1 MRQPFCSASTH
12 PRWPAVVTIH
22 RIRQNMQSSACVS
35 LGILRIVLAAKLPL
49 IMSLGLLLGACTRNA
64 PLFELM
70 SPEQTGIKF
79 ANTLTPAETLNTYVF
94 RNFYNGGGVAIG
106 DLNHD
111 GLTDIF
117 LTGNQ
122 VSNRL
127 YVNLGNFRF
136 EDVTEEAGL
145 YSAGAWTTG
154 VSMVDINGD
163 GWLDLYLSKSGPPG
177 GPKRHNELFVNQHD
191 GTFVEMAH
199 EYGIAFQALGIHTSF
214 FDYDGDLDLDA
225 YVLSNPVRSLDD
237 LQPAPN
243 LRQLPDPDGGNRLLR
258 NDDGQFTDVT
268 TASGIYS
275 SKIGFGL
282 GVSAADLNRDGWTDL
297 YVSNDFFERD
307 YLYLNQNGT
316 FIDVGTSA
324 TQTMSFSSMGGDIAD
339 YNGDGWPDIF
349 ISDMLPDLPWRHQSR
364 IAFPSWPAYLRSVAD
379 GYHHQTT
386 RNTLQLNRGPLPN
399 GQIRFSEVSRI
410 VGLESTDWSW
420 GGLIADF
427 DLDGQRDIFVPN
439 GIFKDLL
446 DQDFISRAS
455 NADSL
460 RVLFLA
466 HEQPIL
472 KLLEQVP
479 SHALSNHIFAGS
491 SDLHFEDV
499 SQEWGLATPGFSNG
513 AAYGDLDNDGDLDL
527 VINNVNM
534 PAYIYRNRATER
546 FPERG
551 RLQIELQGKAPNTFG
566 VGAQVSVWA
575 TGRQW
580 YTEQYLQ
587 RGFQSSIDPVLHFG
601 FTGGLDSVIIQ
612 WPHGERQLLTNI
624 ESNRRLIV
632 SETP

>member
-1 MRQPFCSASTH
+1 MSIGVFRIILAARQP
-12 PRWPAVVTIH
+12 
-22 RIRQNMQSSACVS
+22 
-35 LGILRIVLAAKLPL
+35 LIL
-49 IMSLGLLLGACTRNA
+49 SLGLLFGACTRNA

-70 SPEQTGIKF
+70 RPEQTGITF
-79 ANTLTPAETLNTYVF
+79 GNMLTPAETLNTYVF

-106 DLNHD
+106 DVNHD
-111 GLTDIF
+111 GLADVF

-127 YVNLGNFRF
+127 YINLGNFHF

-145 YSAGAWTTG
+145 HSAGAWTTG

-191 GTFVEMAH
+191 GTFVERAH
-199 EYGIAFQALGIHTSF
+199 EYGIAFQALGIHASF
-214 FDYDGDLDLDA
+214 FDYDGDRDLDT

-258 NDDGQFTDVT
+258 NDNGQFTDVT

-307 YLYLNQNGT
+307 YLYLNQDGT
-316 FIDVGTSA
+316 FIDAGTGA
-324 TQTMSFSSMGGDIAD
+324 TQTMSLSSMGGDIAD

-349 ISDMLPDLPWRHQSR
+349 ISDMLPDLPWRYQSR
-364 IAFPSWPAYLRSVAD
+364 IAFPSWPAYLKSVAD
-379 GYHHQTT
+379 GYHHQAT
-386 RNTLQLNRGPLPN
+386 RNTLQLNRGPSPD

-410 VGLESTDWSW
+410 AGLESTDWSW

-427 DLDGQRDIFVPN
+427 DLDGHRDIFVPN

-455 NADSL
+455 NSDSL
-460 RVLFLA
+460 RSLFLA

-479 SHALSNHIFAGS
+479 SHALSNHMFAGR
-491 SDLHFEDV
+491 SDLRFEDV
-499 SQEWGLATPGFSNG
+499 SQQWGLAAPGFSNG

-534 PAYIYRNRATER
+534 PAFIYRNHATEH

-551 RLQIELQGKAPNTFG
+551 RLQIELHGEAPNTFG

-587 RGFQSSIDPVLHFG
+587 RGFQSSVDPVLHFG
-601 FTGGLDSVIIQ
+601 FTGGLDSVIVQ
-612 WPHGERQLLTNI
+612 WPHGKRQLLTDI
-624 ESNRRLIV
+624 EKRRLIV
-632 SETP
+632 LETP

>member
-1 MRQPFCSASTH
+1 M
-12 PRWPAVVTIH
+12 
-22 RIRQNMQSSACVS
+22 N
-35 LGILRIVLAAKLPL
+35 
-49 IMSLGLLLGACTRNA
+49 
-64 PLFELM
+64 
-70 SPEQTGIKF
+70 PEQTGITF

-106 DLNHD
+106 DLNRD
-111 GLTDIF
+111 GLADIF

-127 YVNLGNFRF
+127 YVNLGSFRF

-145 YSAGAWTTG
+145 YSAGIWTTG

-199 EYGIAFQALGIHTSF
+199 EYGIAFQALGIHASF
-214 FDYDGDLDLDA
+214 FDYDGDRDLDA

-243 LRQLPDPDGGNRLLR
+243 LRQFPDPGGGNRLLR
-258 NDDGQFTDVT
+258 NDHGQFTDVT
-268 TASGIYS
+268 AASGIYS

-282 GVSAADLNRDGWTDL
+282 GVSAGDLNKDGWTDL

-307 YLYLNQNGT
+307 YLYLNQKGT
-316 FIDVGTSA
+316 FTDVGTG
-324 TQTMSFSSMGGDIAD
+324 TTHTMSLSSMGGDIAD

-349 ISDMLPDLPWRHQSR
+349 ISDMLPDLPWRYQSR
-364 IAFPSWPAYLRSVAD
+364 IAFPSWAMYLKSVTD
-379 GYHHQTT
+379 GYHHQAT
-386 RNTLQLNRGPLPN
+386 RNTLQLNQGVLPD

-410 VGLESTDWSW
+410 AGLESTDWSW

-446 DQDFISRAS
+446 DQDFISHAS

-460 RVLFLA
+460 RSIFLA

-479 SHALSNHIFAGS
+479 SHALSNHMFAGR
-491 SDLHFEDV
+491 SDFHFEDV
-499 SQEWGLATPGFSNG
+499 SQQWGLAAPGFSNG

-534 PAYIYRNRATER
+534 PAFIYRNHATEH

-551 RLQIELQGKAPNTFG
+551 RLQIELRGKEPNTFG
-566 VGAQVSVWA
+566 VGAQVSAWA
-575 TGRQW
+575 AGNQW

-587 RGFQSSIDPVLHFG
+587 RGFQSSVDPILHFG
-601 FTGGLDSVIIQ
+601 LTQGLDSVIIQ
-612 WPHGERQLLTNI
+612 WPHGERQLLTEI
-624 ESNRRLIV
+624 ENTRRLIV
-632 SETP
+632 VESP

>member
-1 MRQPFCSASTH
+1 MSIGVF
-12 PRWPAVVTIH
+12 
-22 RIRQNMQSSACVS
+22 RI
-35 LGILRIVLAAKLPL
+35 ILAAKQPL
-49 IMSLGLLLGACTRNA
+49 ILSLGLLFGACTRNA

-70 SPEQTGIKF
+70 RPEQTGITF
-79 ANTLTPAETLNTYVF
+79 ANMLTPAETLNTYVF

-106 DLNHD
+106 DVNHD
-111 GLTDIF
+111 GLADVF

-127 YVNLGNFRF
+127 YINLGNFHF

-145 YSAGAWTTG
+145 HSAGAWTTG

-191 GTFVEMAH
+191 GTFVERAH
-199 EYGIAFQALGIHTSF
+199 EYGIAFQALGIHASF
-214 FDYDGDLDLDA
+214 FDYDGDRDLDT

-258 NDDGQFTDVT
+258 NDNGQFTDVT

-307 YLYLNQNGT
+307 YLYLNQDGT
-316 FIDVGTSA
+316 FIDAGTGA
-324 TQTMSFSSMGGDIAD
+324 TQTMSLSSMGGDIAD

-349 ISDMLPDLPWRHQSR
+349 ISDMLPDLPWRYQSR
-364 IAFPSWPAYLRSVAD
+364 IAFPSWPAYLKSVAD
-379 GYHHQTT
+379 GYHHQAT
-386 RNTLQLNRGPLPN
+386 RNTLQLNRGPLPD

-410 VGLESTDWSW
+410 AGLESTDWSW

-427 DLDGQRDIFVPN
+427 DLDGHRDIFVPN

-460 RVLFLA
+460 RSLFLS

-479 SHALSNHIFAGS
+479 SHALSNHMFAGS
-491 SDLHFEDV
+491 SDLRFEDV
-499 SQEWGLATPGFSNG
+499 SQQWGLAATGFSNG

-534 PAYIYRNRATER
+534 PAFIYRNHATEH

-551 RLQIELQGKAPNTFG
+551 RLQIELHGEAPNTFG

-587 RGFQSSIDPVLHFG
+587 RGFQSSVDPVLHFG
-601 FTGGLDSVIIQ
+601 FTGGLDSVIVQ
-612 WPHGERQLLTNI
+612 WPHGKRQLLTDI
-624 ESNRRLIV
+624 EKRRLIV
-632 SETP
+632 LETP

>member
-1 MRQPFCSASTH
+1 
-12 PRWPAVVTIH
+12 
-22 RIRQNMQSSACVS
+22 MQSSVCMSIRVF
-35 LGILRIVLAAKLPL
+35 RIILAAKLPL
-49 IMSLGLLLGACTRNA
+49 ILSLGLLLGACTRNA

-70 SPEQTGIKF
+70 GPEQTGITF
-79 ANTLTPAETLNTYVF
+79 ANMLTPAETLNTYVF

-111 GLTDIF
+111 GLADVF

-145 YSAGAWTTG
+145 HSTGAWTTG

-177 GPKRHNELFVNQHD
+177 GGRRHNELFVNQHD

-199 EYGIAFQALGIHTSF
+199 EYGIAFQALGIHASF
-214 FDYDGDLDLDA
+214 FDYDGDRDLDT

-237 LQPAPN
+237 LQPTPN

-316 FIDVGTSA
+316 FIDAGTSA
-324 TQTMSFSSMGGDIAD
+324 IQTMSLSSMGGDIAD

-349 ISDMLPDLPWRHQSR
+349 ISDMLPDLPWRYQSR
-364 IAFPSWPAYLRSVAD
+364 IAFSSWPAYLKSVAD
-379 GYHHQTT
+379 GYHHQAT
-386 RNTLQLNRGPLPN
+386 RNTLQLNRGPSPD

-410 VGLESTDWSW
+410 TGLESTDWSW

-427 DLDGQRDIFVPN
+427 DLDGHRDIFVPN

-460 RVLFLA
+460 RNLFLA

-479 SHALSNHIFAGS
+479 SHALSNHMFAGS

-499 SQEWGLATPGFSNG
+499 SQQWGLATPGFSNG

-534 PAYIYRNRATER
+534 PAFIYRNHATEH

-551 RLQIELQGKAPNTFG
+551 RLQIELHGEAPNTFG

-587 RGFQSSIDPVLHFG
+587 RGFQSSVDPVLHFG
-601 FTGGLDSVIIQ
+601 FTGGLDSVIVQ
-612 WPHGERQLLTNI
+612 WPHGERQLLTDI
-624 ESNRRLIV
+624 ESKRRLIV
-632 SETP
+632 LETP

>member
-1 MRQPFCSASTH
+1 
-12 PRWPAVVTIH
+12 
-22 RIRQNMQSSACVS
+22 MQSSACVP
-35 LGILRIVLAAKLPL
+35 LGVLRIILAAKLPL

-70 SPEQTGIKF
+70 SPEQTRITF

-111 GLTDIF
+111 GLVDIF

-154 VSMVDINGD
+154 VSMIDINGD

-199 EYGIAFQALGIHTSF
+199 EYGIAFQALGIHASF
-214 FDYDGDLDLDA
+214 FDYDGDRDLDA

-243 LRQLPDPDGGNRLLR
+243 LRQLPEPDGGNRLLR

-324 TQTMSFSSMGGDIAD
+324 IQTMSLSSMGGDIAD

-349 ISDMLPDLPWRHQSR
+349 VSDMLPDLPWRYQSR
-364 IAFPSWPAYLRSVAD
+364 IAFPSWSGYLRSVAD
-379 GYHHQTT
+379 GYHHQAT

-410 VGLESTDWSW
+410 AGLESTDWSW

-455 NADSL
+455 NTDSL
-460 RVLFLA
+460 RILFLA

-479 SHALSNHIFAGS
+479 SHALSNHMFAGS

-527 VINNVNM
+527 VVNNVNM
-534 PAYIYRNRATER
+534 PAFIYRNRATER

-587 RGFQSSIDPVLHFG
+587 RGFQSSVDPVLHFG
-601 FTGGLDSVIIQ
+601 FAGGLDSVIIQ

-632 SETP
+632 SESP

>member
-1 MRQPFCSASTH
+1 
-12 PRWPAVVTIH
+12 
-22 RIRQNMQSSACVS
+22 MQSSACMSIGVF
-35 LGILRIVLAAKLPL
+35 RIILAARQPL
-49 IMSLGLLLGACTRNA
+49 ILSLGLLFGACTRNA

-70 SPEQTGIKF
+70 RPEQTGITF
-79 ANTLTPAETLNTYVF
+79 GNMLTPAETLNTYVF

-106 DLNHD
+106 DVNHD
-111 GLTDIF
+111 GLADVF

-127 YVNLGNFRF
+127 YINLGNFHF

-145 YSAGAWTTG
+145 HSAGAWTTG

-191 GTFVEMAH
+191 GTFVERAH
-199 EYGIAFQALGIHTSF
+199 EYGIAFQALGIHASF
-214 FDYDGDLDLDA
+214 FDYDGDRDLDT

-258 NDDGQFTDVT
+258 NDNGQFTDVT

-307 YLYLNQNGT
+307 YLYLNQDGT
-316 FIDVGTSA
+316 FIDAGTGA
-324 TQTMSFSSMGGDIAD
+324 TQTMSLSSMGGDIAD

-349 ISDMLPDLPWRHQSR
+349 ISDMLPDLPWRYQSR
-364 IAFPSWPAYLRSVAD
+364 IAFPSWPAYLKSVAD
-379 GYHHQTT
+379 GYHHQAT
-386 RNTLQLNRGPLPN
+386 RNTLQLNRGPSPD

-410 VGLESTDWSW
+410 AGLESTDWSW

-427 DLDGQRDIFVPN
+427 DLDGHRDIFVPN

-455 NADSL
+455 NSDSL
-460 RVLFLA
+460 RSLFLA

-479 SHALSNHIFAGS
+479 SHALSNHMFAGR
-491 SDLHFEDV
+491 SDLRFEDV
-499 SQEWGLATPGFSNG
+499 SQQWGLAAPGFSNG

-534 PAYIYRNRATER
+534 PAFIYRNHATEH

-551 RLQIELQGKAPNTFG
+551 RLQIELHGEAPNTFG

-587 RGFQSSIDPVLHFG
+587 RGFQSSVDPVLHFG
-601 FTGGLDSVIIQ
+601 FTGGLDSVIVQ
-612 WPHGERQLLTNI
+612 WPHGKRQLLTDI
-624 ESNRRLIV
+624 EKRRLIV
-632 SETP
+632 LETP